1 MTISLQ
7 ILINIS
13 EPLTIDKTVLFSK
26 KKKNVDNFSEN
37 RTNKQKVYLDR
48 RYKGQY

>member
-26 KKKNVDNFSEN
+26 KKKTSTISLKIEQ
-37 RTNKQKVYLDR
+37 TNKR
-48 RYKGQY
+48 FI